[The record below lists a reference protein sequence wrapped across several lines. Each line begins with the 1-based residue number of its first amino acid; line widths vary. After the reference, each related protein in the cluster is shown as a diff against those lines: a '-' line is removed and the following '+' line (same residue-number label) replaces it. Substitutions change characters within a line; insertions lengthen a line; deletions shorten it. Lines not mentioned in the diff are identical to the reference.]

1 MSKQP
6 ITLDSFEKIAQYCRN
21 HIKGLEPSKKP
32 AYAQI
37 FGVLSKSIE
46 KYSHFEIL
54 GSDKDKILFVE
65 FHIEGE
71 EETKMLQTAIK
82 YWKDICV
89 FDKKIQYLP
98 KWREKGRLRIGCNYS
113 DGAEKICAYINEF
126 IYQVKSRI
134 ESMMAGA
141 K

>member
-1 MSKQP
+1 MSKQTL
-6 ITLDSFEKIAQYCRN
+6 TLDSFEKIAQYCRN
-21 HIKGLEPSKKP
+21 HIKGLGPSKGP

-37 FGVLSKSIE
+37 FGVLSKFIE

-54 GSDKDKILFVE
+54 GNDKDKILFVE

-71 EETKMLQTAIK
+71 EETKILQIAIK
-82 YWKDICV
+82 YWNGICV
-89 FDKKIQYLP
+89 FDKKIQYDP
-98 KWREKGRLRIGCNYS
+98 KWRKKGRLRIGCSYS
-113 DGAEKICAYINEF
+113 YDAEKICAYINEF

-134 ESMMAGA
+134 ESIMAGA